1 MTPRRTLLL
10 ALVCALAAVASTPGL
25 AQAAPKVPVT
35 TISQYEHSTVPA
47 TLDTQGCNAG
57 KAGKTGLVILDF
69 GRPAYKNKAYGTLD
83 FSGTFQW
90 NVSINKA
97 VEAYITGYVRCR
109 PASVKG
115 VLSVARGTNN
125 SCTNQ
130 DPNCCPHGCNLEP
143 KSFTSAGYSWAVR
156 TNQVENWV
164 ISKGWKYKARA
175 TGAIDAEPA
184 WDPAYSATG
193 KFVAAFSYTARHS
206 GWKLPP
212 LMWDFGSLEPGYWS
226 RNQEWTIAAGGGG
239 VNHVMP
245 EIYYPGMAR
254 EWSDLSAYAK
264 ANHGA
269 RIKFGGV
276 TSQWAPGVSA
286 CGYSPARG
294 VGQLL
299 AALKVHPGIG
309 QASIARVTDFP
320 CASSAKAAAAAAT
333 GVGVPPDVY
342 GQNGVP
348 CESIK
353 HC

>member
-1 MTPRRTLLL
+1 MRARR
-10 ALVCALAAVASTPGL
+10 
-25 AQAAPKVPVT
+25 
-35 TISQYEHSTVPA
+35 
-47 TLDTQGCNAG
+47 
-57 KAGKTGLVILDF
+57 GKTGLVILDF

-125 SCTNQ
+125 SCTNR
-130 DPNCCPHGCNLEP
+130 PELL
-143 KSFTSAGYSWAVR
+143 
-156 TNQVENWV
+156 
-164 ISKGWKYKARA
+164 
-175 TGAIDAEPA
+175 PA
-184 WDPAYSATG
+184 WLQSRAQVVHIGGIFVGGAHESGRKLGDQQGLEVQGACDRRDRRRTG
-193 KFVAAFSYTARHS
+193 LGSRLLGDRQIRGRVQLYGAPL
-206 GWKLPP
+206 WLKLPP

-320 CASSAKAAAAAAT
+320 CASSATAAAAAAT